1 MRQTSGYVWLHEHYH
16 TCSKMYV
23 IASFQKCPRHGLDRV
38 RPLLEFSSAA
48 CDPHL
53 AKYVRRTPTWACS
66 ASSCSLCKEQLA
78 SHHLSHQS
86 SQSAWTVTSV
96 CSPKP
101 LTICLQFSWSTA
113 SLLSSNPVVRP
124 TDIHSSHSSNWLL
137 KVVHSFLPFTIVDW
151 NLLPFSVWAKPS
163 VESFHAGL
171 QHLTVSTS
179 SHWAEP
185 QHSSSNESHP

>member
-1 MRQTSGYVWLHEHYH
+1 LRQTSGYVWLHEHYH

-53 AKYVRRTPTWACS
+53 AKDVRRTPTWACS

-101 LTICLQFSWSTA
+101 LTICLQFQLVNCVPALIKPGRTTHWH
-113 SLLSSNPVVRP
+113 SLLS
-124 TDIHSSHSSNWLL
+124 LL
-137 KVVHSFLPFTIVDW
+137 KLTTKSSP
-151 NLLPFSVWAKPS
+151 LL
-163 VESFHAGL
+163 
-171 QHLTVSTS
+171 LTVYHCRLELAAILSMSQTVS
-179 SHWAEP
+179 WIIPCRSPAPHCLYIISLSRTTTL
-185 QHSSSNESHP
+185 QQ